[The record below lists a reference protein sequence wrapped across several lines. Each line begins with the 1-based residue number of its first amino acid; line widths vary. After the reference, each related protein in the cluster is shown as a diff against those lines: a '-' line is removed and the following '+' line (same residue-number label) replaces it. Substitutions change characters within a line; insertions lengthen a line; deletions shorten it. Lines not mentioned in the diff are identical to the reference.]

1 MENTNNPTNNGGKNM
16 EIPTNMEK
24 SMENM
29 EKQTNMEKSMENIE
43 NPTNKEN
50 SMEESTANGGMDTGM
65 EKAPLYDGGISMGQ
79 NDKWKEIFDSPVRYA
94 DGPVLYKG
102 QWYKRKK
109 QIDKT
114 KRGVAGTK
122 KAEADKSP
130 VYEATDGQFRFLIN
144 MSIVGYEHKHDAVD
158 SLNPVIRK
166 KNGLTKW
173 CFREHWLTVDEF
185 LDKATHGYNFCGLF
199 RFMYGRYNYDRW
211 DRDSKMYSHETNV
224 LPRYAREKKY
234 RGALKIAFK
243 DKRFFYGTQTF
254 FVDIDKTLYPM
265 MEDFI
270 AKLSKKPTAGY
281 YTFSDKEST
290 RKFRLV
296 YIFDKVYTPA
306 AIAVLGEAISQM
318 IERDTDEKIE
328 DNCGKVVNQYFNGT
342 DKQYGVYV
350 NHDAIYS
357 IYDFAPD
364 YQEPEDGYM
373 TEEEIEE
380 ARMEKERKERE
391 QREREETENNILSD
405 ADRGNS
411 GQNSSEN
418 SSEENSLEESIVN
431 KDENKAQ
438 EGAKS
443 LIYDRRAIIDMQ
455 MVEDMKRMSPERF
468 YYNYRSK
475 YIYYTCTQYD
485 WSEVMAAGETYIE
498 TNGEFMELYRNPI
511 GFYIKNGGHRR
522 RILFERMCERR
533 LMKPWVNINEIL
545 YNAREDMYRFIDN
558 YDRDEEDMAGENSTH
573 RGGSTQDEAEKDI
586 ITVDC
591 LVEYA
596 QKCFEMS
603 LEEIEKL
610 FAPALEKIHER
621 YKNRQFKIAPWVE
634 DKKAEVP
641 KVRRKRK
648 DKQIGEV
655 YDLKASLEEN
665 LKIVNE
671 MGVKACIG
679 RLRQFRD
686 NNGLEHVDTPKQKQ
700 RKERDKKLMLEYNY
714 DETRKYN
721 SDILGI
727 TDNICIRIKKK
738 LDEKINQ
745 YDINLTPPGELSSIR
760 YRFELSRET
769 L

>member
-1 MENTNNPTNNGGKNM
+1 MYE
-16 EIPTNMEK
+16 
-24 SMENM
+24 
-29 EKQTNMEKSMENIE
+29 
-43 NPTNKEN
+43 
-50 SMEESTANGGMDTGM
+50 
-65 EKAPLYDGGISMGQ
+65 
-79 NDKWKEIFDSPVRYA
+79 RY
-94 DGPVLYKG
+94 
-102 QWYKRKK
+102 
-109 QIDKT
+109 
-114 KRGVAGTK
+114 
-122 KAEADKSP
+122 E
-130 VYEATDGQFRFLIN
+130 
-144 MSIVGYEHKHDAVD
+144 
-158 SLNPVIRK
+158 
-166 KNGLTKW
+166 
-173 CFREHWLTVDEF
+173 
-185 LDKATHGYNFCGLF
+185 
-199 RFMYGRYNYDRW
+199 YDRW
-211 DRDSKMYSHETNV
+211 DRDSKKYSFETNV
-224 LPRYAREKKY
+224 LPRYIKKGKIF

-243 DKRFFYGTQTF
+243 DKRFFWGTQTF
-254 FVDIDKTLYPM
+254 FVDIDETQYRS
-265 MEDFI
+265 MEAFI
-270 AKLSKKPTAGY
+270 AKLTKKPTAGY
-281 YTFSDKEST
+281 YTFSDGGEEST

-306 AIAVLGEAISQM
+306 AITVLGEAISQM
-318 IERDTDEKIE
+318 IERDTDEKIK

-364 YQEPEDGYM
+364 YVEPEDGYM

-380 ARMEKERKERE
+380 ARMEKEHAERE
-391 QREREETENNILSD
+391 KREKGETENNMLSD
-405 ADRGNS
+405 TDSPENN
-411 GQNSSEN
+411 GQNSAENSLEEN
-418 SSEENSLEESIVN
+418 SSEESIVN

-443 LIYDRRAIIDMQ
+443 LIYDRRAIIDKQ
-455 MVEDMKRMSPERF
+455 MVDDMKRMSPERF
-468 YYNYRSK
+468 YYKYRSK
-475 YIYYTCTQYD
+475 YTYYTCTQYD
-485 WSEVMAAGETYIE
+485 WSEVMAEGETYIE

-522 RILFERMCERR
+522 RILFERMCERI

-558 YDRDEEDMAGENSTH
+558 YDRDEEDMADAQK
-573 RGGSTQDEAEKDI
+573 GGSTQEEDEKDI

-603 LEEIEKL
+603 LEEIENT
-610 FAPALEKIHER
+610 FAHAIEKIHER
-621 YKNRQFKIAPWVE
+621 YKNKQFKIAPWVE
-634 DKKAEVP
+634 NKKAEVP
-641 KVRRKRK
+641 KVKRKRK

-655 YDLKASLEEN
+655 YDVKASLQEN

-671 MGVKACIG
+671 MGVGVCMS

-714 DETRKYN
+714 DKTRKYN

-738 LDEKINQ
+738 LDEKISQ
-745 YDINLTPPGELSSIR
+745 YDINLTPQENSEVLDIDLKLAEKLYDLKNNSK
-760 YRFELSRET
+760 RFLKKQQKQLKKT
-769 L
+769 TQKAT

>member
-1 MENTNNPTNNGGKNM
+1 MENTNKQTNM
-16 EIPTNMEK
+16 EIMN
-24 SMENM
+24 
-29 EKQTNMEKSMENIE
+29 KQTNMEKSM
-43 NPTNKEN
+43 KDRWG
-50 SMEESTANGGMDTGM
+50 NGGMDMGM
-65 EKAPLYDGGISMGQ
+65 QNAPLYGGGWQ
-79 NDKWKEIFDSPVRYA
+79 NEKWKEIFDSPRRYA
-94 DGPVLYKG
+94 GGPVKYKG
-102 QWYKRKK
+102 QWYQWKK
-109 QIDKT
+109 HIDKT

-122 KAEADKSP
+122 KAEPDKETLC
-130 VYEATDGQFRFLIN
+130 EATDGQFRFLIN
-144 MSIVGYEHKHDAVD
+144 MSIVGYKKKHDAVD
-158 SLNPVIRK
+158 SLNAAIAK
-166 KNGLTKW
+166 QNGLTKW
-173 CFREHWLTVDEF
+173 CFREQWLTVDEF
-185 LDKATHGYNFCGLF
+185 IDKATHGYNFCGLF
-199 RFMYGRYNYDRW
+199 RFMYERYNYDRW
-211 DRDSKMYSHETNV
+211 DRHSKTYSHETNV
-224 LPRYAREKKY
+224 LPRYARKGEVY
-234 RGALKIAFK
+234 RGAIKIPFK
-243 DKRFFYGTQTF
+243 DKRFFCGTQAF
-254 FVDIDKTLYPM
+254 FVDIDETQYSTM
-265 MEDFI
+265 DDFI
-270 AKLSKKPTAGY
+270 AKLSQKPAAGY
-281 YTFSDKEST
+281 YTFSDAGEVAK

-306 AIAVLGEAISQM
+306 AITVLGEAISQM
-318 IERDTDEKIE
+318 IERDTEEKIK

-350 NHDAIYS
+350 NYDAIYS

-364 YQEPEDGYM
+364 YVEPADGYM

-380 ARMEKERKERE
+380 ARIEKERKERE
-391 QREREETENNILSD
+391 QREREETENNMLSD
-405 ADRGNS
+405 IDREEENS

-418 SSEENSLEESIVN
+418 SLEENSLEESVVN
-431 KDENKAQ
+431 KDKNKVQ

-443 LIYDRRAIIDMQ
+443 LIYDRRAIIDKE
-455 MVEDMKRMSPERF
+455 MVNDMKRMSPERF
-468 YYNYRSK
+468 YYTYRSK

-522 RILFERMCERR
+522 RIIFERMCERR

-558 YDRDEEDMAGENSTH
+558 YDRDEEDMAGAQNENSTH

-603 LEEIEKL
+603 LEKIENT
-610 FAPALEKIHER
+610 FAQAIEKIHER
-621 YKNRQFKIAPWVE
+621 YKSRQFKIAPWVE

-655 YDLKASLEEN
+655 YDVKASLHEN

-671 MGVKACIG
+671 MGVKTCMS

-686 NNGLEHVDTPKQKQ
+686 NNGLEHVDTPKQRE

-714 DETRKYN
+714 DETRKHN
-721 SDILGI
+721 SAILGI
-727 TDNICIRIKKK
+727 TDNICIRITKM
-738 LDEKINQ
+738 LTEKINQ
-745 YDINLTPPGELSSIR
+745 YDINLTPLENSEVLDIDLKLAEKLYNLKNNSKRILKKQLKKQLK
-760 YRFELSRET
+760 E
-769 L
+769 